1 MGPIFNKTL
10 YRDRFRNLLIVLLLY
25 VGMAPF
31 LQDFI
36 RLQLLIDV
44 FISILFISIIIAVS
58 EKKLQLYVLL
68 ALFVPVIGSTWWVHF
83 DPDIRVI
90 VFDEIS
96 DIFFFG
102 YAFILLLKF
111 VLKQNRVNTDLIY
124 AAVIG
129 YLFIGVIWASAYSL
143 LAHTYPASFS
153 IDLAGATDSRL
164 VFTYFSLVT
173 LTTLGYGDITPLTDR
188 AYAFTIL
195 EAVIG
200 QIYLTVLIAR
210 LVGLHIAH
218 STDSR
223 SEK

>member
-1 MGPIFNKTL
+1 MSPILKKAV

-25 VGMAPF
+25 IGVAPF

-36 RLQLLIDV
+36 RLRLIIDFFISMV
-44 FISILFISIIIAVS
+44 FISIVIAVS
-58 EKKLQLYVLL
+58 EKKYPFYVLL
-68 ALFVPVIGSTWWVHF
+68 AFFVPVIGSTWWVHF
-83 DPDIRVI
+83 DPSLGVI
-90 VFDEIS
+90 IFDEIS
-96 DIFFFG
+96 DILFIG
-102 YAFILLLKF
+102 YAFFLLLKF
-111 VLKQNRVNTDLIY
+111 ILKQDRVNADLIY
-124 AAVIG
+124 AAIIG

-153 IDLAGATDSRL
+153 VDLADATDSRL

-218 STDSR
+218 STDR
-223 SEK
+223 QGEK